1 MLNGFRSRSNMKD
14 KKELP
19 GPVSERQ
26 SMYMFSEADVT
37 LFGGELSASI

>member
-1 MLNGFRSRSNMKD
+1 MKN
-14 KKELP
+14 KKQLP

-37 LFGGELSASI
+37 LFGGENCASIKLS